1 MLPDENPLEARQMTP
16 ASFRIPDKALQKN
29 TRSDKRFQL
38 KNCRSPKKLPRSQ
51 TPFHFSGCLPRFSV
65 ISFPPHHKHLSYF
78 LSSSNHAH
86 RSAWQASD
94 SLLLYALVY
103 AVSRRISFLFAPK
116 KTLRELLK
124 GFPTRPFSYSVLLSH
139 NRSNWKMDAA
149 CSGKAAS
156 Q

>member
-1 MLPDENPLEARQMTP
+1 MLPDENPREARQTP
-16 ASFRIPDKALQKN
+16 PVSFRIPDRARQIKM
-29 TRSDKRFQL
+29 RSDKLFRI

-78 LSSSNHAH
+78 LSSSDHAH
-86 RSAWQASD
+86 RSVWQASD

-124 GFPTRPFSYSVLLSH
+124 GFPTRPFLSQ
-139 NRSNWKMDAA
+139 NSSNWKMGVA